1 MERIP
6 IWEKGVDARYVLCLM
21 QCIWDAVGT
30 WNMHLA
36 EKSMEGIK
44 KMPFDILIAL
54 SRLNLEDRN

>member
-1 MERIP
+1 MDWYSVLEYNLTVERIP

-36 EKSMEGIK
+36 EKGMGVK
-44 KMPFDILIAL
+44 KCRLI
-54 SRLNLEDRN
+54 S

>member
-1 MERIP
+1 MDWYSVLEYNLTVERIA

-36 EKSMEGIK
+36 EKRYGGIK
-44 KMPFDILIAL
+44 NAV
-54 SRLNLEDRN
+54 